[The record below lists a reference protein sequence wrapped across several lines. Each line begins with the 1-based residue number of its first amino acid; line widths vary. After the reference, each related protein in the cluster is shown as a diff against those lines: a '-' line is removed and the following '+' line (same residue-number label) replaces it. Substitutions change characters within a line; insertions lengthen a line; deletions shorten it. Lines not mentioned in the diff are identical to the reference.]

1 MDFES
6 LGGGALM
13 GSVTSFVT
21 AVLTLLGWNR
31 RLVKLEDT
39 KQEKSDCTTAMKSHA
54 GNINDIKED
63 IKYIRSRVDK
73 LIDIAIN
80 GSSK

>member
-6 LGGGALM
+6 LGGGAAT
-13 GSVTSFVT
+13 GFVT

-31 RLVKLEDT
+31 RLGRLEDG
-39 KQEKSDCTTAMKSHA
+39 KQDKTDCITAMKGHE

-63 IKYIRSRVDK
+63 VKYIRSRVDK

-80 GSSK
+80 GAKK

>member
-6 LGGGALM
+6 MGGGAAT
-13 GSVTSFVT
+13 GFIT

-31 RLVKLEDT
+31 RLGKLEDN
-39 KQEKSDCTTAMKSHA
+39 KQEKTDCITAMKGHA
-54 GNINDIKED
+54 GNIDNIKED
-63 IKYIRSRVDK
+63 VQYIRGRVDK

-80 GSSK
+80 GARK